1 MHKNQ
6 VGLIKLKRFSPLVV
20 KTQQFKFMKTLT
32 YISFFSFHWHQ
43 IRYIL
48 REKHIQPLIMAT

>member
-20 KTQQFKFMKTLT
+20 KIQQFKFMKTLT
-32 YISFFSFHWHQ
+32 YINFFLFSGTKYDIFCERN
-43 IRYIL
+43 IFNL
-48 REKHIQPLIMAT
+48 